1 MMGGPV
7 REYASCACGEYHRAA
22 LRMPLGVM
30 RCFNCS
36 DTRHRRG
43 RCLVCEQ
50 SGPLEDHH
58 IGGKRHLPQTIPA
71 CLNCHAILSWWQY
84 RWHPTWRT
92 TGGFGAAVLFSVQ
105 GILNIAQLRH
115 GRMPAGD
122 WRASPIALVLY
133 ALRLALRCWLP
144 GVTVN
149 FDYLVMPEGC
159 LVTSVD
165 R

>member
-1 MMGGPV
+1 MMGGPA
-7 REYASCACGEYHRAA
+7 REYASCACGEYHQAA
-22 LRMPLGVM
+22 LRRLPDGR
-30 RCFNCS
+30 RCFNCT

-43 RCLVCEQ
+43 LCLGCEQ
-50 SGPLEDHH
+50 SGPLEEHH
-58 IGGKRHLPQTIPA
+58 IGSKRHLPQTIPV
-71 CLNCHAILSWWQY
+71 CLNCHAILSRWQY

-92 TGGFGAAVLFSVQ
+92 TEGFCAAVLFSAQ
-105 GILNIAQLRH
+105 GILDIAQLRH
-115 GRMPAGD
+115 DRMPAGD

-149 FDYLVMPEGC
+149 FDCLVMPEGC
-159 LVTSVD
+159 LVASVD